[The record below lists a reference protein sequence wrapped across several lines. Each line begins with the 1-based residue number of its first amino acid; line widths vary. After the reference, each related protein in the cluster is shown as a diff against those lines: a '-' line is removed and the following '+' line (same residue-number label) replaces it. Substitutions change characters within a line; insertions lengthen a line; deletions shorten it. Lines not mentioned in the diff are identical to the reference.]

1 MKTGL
6 SIMLAILGSLILI
19 PVMTI
24 VVIAL
29 LGTGALV
36 VAFPEVSLPI
46 IGLFIVR
53 SIPVILVGIVIGYN
67 IKK

>member
-1 MKTGL
+1 MKKTL

-24 VVIAL
+24 VVVAL

-36 VAFPEVSLPI
+36 IAFPEVSLPI

-53 SIPVILVGIVIGYN
+53 SIPAILVGIVIGYN